1 MAVVDERPFSSELLL
16 KPKSELMKYFK
27 DTFVPHEKAK
37 AVLKLLISSLCEPA
51 GTSLFL
57 LFGCTGSGKS
67 MLLKQL
73 HKQINELF
81 KHELINDPGKIVSAN
96 MEVPEQ
102 PGRFNYKDY
111 YWRGLEALHEVLIEY
126 KVYYPT
132 LASEEDAELIVTPS
146 ERNAAGYRRALEN
159 TLKNR
164 KLVFFSLDEAQ
175 HALMAANSGQM
186 LRQFNWIKSMA
197 NISKTTHLLC
207 GTYELLNCR
216 TWNGQTGRRS
226 EDIHLE
232 RYHADVKEDYAEIV
246 RVIKTL
252 LRRMPVQNEPDT
264 SKFAR
269 KYDYIIEYCIGCVGV
284 LKDWFHR
291 ALRRALDDGATTLL
305 LKHLKQTELSPVRR
319 KQIRDE
325 AERGEQILRDEVSG
339 SPAATN
345 LTATQSRNSSNKG
358 RKDSTRPGER
368 LPNRDTVGTDQFA
381 AEAMDE
387 KGSSR
392 EEQE

>member
-1 MAVVDERPFSSELLL
+1 ML
-16 KPKSELMKYFK
+16 KPKSELMKYFH
-27 DTFVPHEKAK
+27 DTFVPHEKAE
-37 AVLKLLISSLCEPA
+37 AVLESLINSIREPA

-73 HKQINELF
+73 HKRINELF
-81 KHELINDPGKIVSAN
+81 EQDLIADPGRIISAG

-111 YWRGLEALHEVLIEY
+111 YWRCLEALHEILIEY
-126 KVYYPT
+126 KVYYPA
-132 LASEEDAELIVTPS
+132 LASGEDTGLIVTPS
-146 ERNAAGYRRALEN
+146 ERDAAAYRRALEK
-159 TLKNR
+159 TLENR
-164 KLVFFSLDEAQ
+164 KLIFFSLDEAQ
-175 HALMAANSGQM
+175 HALMASSSGQV

-216 TWNGQTGRRS
+216 AWNGQTGRRS
-226 EDIHLE
+226 ADAHLE
-232 RYHADVKEDYAEIV
+232 RYHADVKTDYAEIV
-246 RVIKTL
+246 RVIKTFL
-252 LRRMPVQNEPDT
+252 WRMPIRDEPDT

-269 KYDYIIEYCIGCVGV
+269 NYDYIIEYCIGCIGV
-284 LKDWFHR
+284 LKDWLHR
-291 ALRRALDDGATTLL
+291 ALRQALDDGATTLL

-325 AERGEQILRDEVSG
+325 AERGEQILKDEASG
-339 SPAATN
+339 SPATTTA
-345 LTATQSRNSSNKG
+345 ATQHGSSSNKG
-358 RKDSTRPGER
+358 RKGNTQPGER

-381 AEAMDE
+381 AN
-387 KGSSR
+387 
-392 EEQE
+392 